1 MTITISGY
9 ADGESWE
16 FQNVPYEVAEAVATI
31 LNECERDSDV
41 RCALISGNADEVNYG
56 GEE

>member
-9 ADGESWE
+9 AAGESWE
-16 FQNVPYEVAEAVATI
+16 FQDVPYDVAEAVATI
-31 LNECERDSDV
+31 LNECEKTSD
-41 RCALISGNADEVNYG
+41 ITSKWQG